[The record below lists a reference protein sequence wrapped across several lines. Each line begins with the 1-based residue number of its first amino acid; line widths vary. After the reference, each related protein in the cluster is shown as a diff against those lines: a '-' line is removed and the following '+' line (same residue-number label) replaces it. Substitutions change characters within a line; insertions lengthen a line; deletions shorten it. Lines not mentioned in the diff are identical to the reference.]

1 MPKNKNKRKFEDMG
15 PVSAPNPVK
24 APDSDD
30 SDDENDSSGPQ
41 QPVIVLLDQARLETV
56 KTKRGDFEIV
66 NCDDHRDLLRKNKKD
81 YKEFRPDISH
91 QELLALIDSPLNK
104 AGKLKVYMRTHKNV
118 LIDINPQIR
127 FPRTFKRFSGLMVQL
142 LHKMKI
148 KAAGTDTTL
157 LKVIKNP
164 FHNHLPAGTR
174 VYGMS
179 RTGTLYKPD
188 ALAARL
194 YGDETKSEASGALPP
209 VCFIIG
215 AMASGHITVEEHP
228 YIEEMFSISE
238 YPLSGACAIARIL
251 GAVESQ
257 MGII

>member
-1 MPKNKNKRKFEDMG
+1 
-15 PVSAPNPVK
+15 
-24 APDSDD
+24 
-30 SDDENDSSGPQ
+30 
-41 QPVIVLLDQARLETV
+41 
-56 KTKRGDFEIV
+56 
-66 NCDDHRDLLRKNKKD
+66 
-81 YKEFRPDISH
+81 
-91 QELLALIDSPLNK
+91 
-104 AGKLKVYMRTHKNV
+104 
-118 LIDINPQIR
+118 
-127 FPRTFKRFSGLMVQL
+127 MVQL

-148 KAAGTDTTL
+148 KASGTDTTL

-179 RTGTLYKPD
+179 RTGNLYKPD
-188 ALAARL
+188 ALADRL
-194 YGDETKSEASGALPP
+194 YGEAAKTEAGGKPGP

-215 AMASGHITVEEHP
+215 AMASGHITVDEHP

-257 MGII
+257 IGII

>member
-1 MPKNKNKRKFEDMG
+1 M
-15 PVSAPNPVK
+15 
-24 APDSDD
+24 
-30 SDDENDSSGPQ
+30 
-41 QPVIVLLDQARLETV
+41 
-56 KTKRGDFEIV
+56 
-66 NCDDHRDLLRKNKKD
+66 
-81 YKEFRPDISH
+81 
-91 QELLALIDSPLNK
+91 
-104 AGKLKVYMRTHKNV
+104 
-118 LIDINPQIR
+118 R

-148 KAAGTDTTL
+148 KASGTDTTL

-179 RTGTLYKPD
+179 RMGTLYKPD
-188 ALAARL
+188 ALAERL
-194 YGDETKSEASGALPP
+194 YGEAAKSEANGGKPGP

-215 AMASGHITVEEHP
+215 AMASGHITMDEHP
-228 YIEEMFSISE
+228 YITEMFAISE